1 MYNNYTKAC
10 LKFSATRRILFS
22 VMVVRFTVAV
32 ALELIFILFFLGDQE
47 CAVGHSL
54 SFEDFLSRRPTF
66 HKFVNENELIEEQ
79 SRIHQGYTETVYEC
93 VLCAHVCICT

>member
-1 MYNNYTKAC
+1 M
-10 LKFSATRRILFS
+10 I
-22 VMVVRFTVAV
+22 VVRFPVAA
-32 ALELIFILFFLGDQE
+32 ALELFCADQE

-93 VLCAHVCICT
+93 VLCTRVCICT